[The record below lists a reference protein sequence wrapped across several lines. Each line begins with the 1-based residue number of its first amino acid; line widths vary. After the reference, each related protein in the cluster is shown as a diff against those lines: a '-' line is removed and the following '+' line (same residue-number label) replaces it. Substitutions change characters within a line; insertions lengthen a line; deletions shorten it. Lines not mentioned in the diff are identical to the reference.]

1 MSSSESLT
9 VASATERDESLGE
22 LLRPQSLADYIGQAQ
37 VKENLRIF
45 IQAAKQRQQ
54 PLEHVLIYGPPG
66 LGKTSLAQV
75 IARELGVNLRRTS
88 GPAIERTGDIASI
101 LTNLASHDVLFID
114 EIHRLRRPIEELLYP
129 ALEAFALDLVLGKG
143 PSAKTLR
150 LDVPPF
156 TLIGATTRAAS
167 LSSPLRDR
175 FGIVYHLDFYPPA
188 EMAAIV
194 IRSAGLLEIPI
205 EPRAA
210 QLIAERSRAT
220 PRIANRILR
229 RIRDFADVLHQGTIT
244 EAIAQQAL
252 RSLAIDTRGLDD
264 VDRRILTTL
273 IDKFAGG
280 PVGLETLAAAA
291 SEEAETLADVHEP
304 FLLQQGLIQRTKQ
317 GRLVTALAYRHLDR
331 PVPASLLP

>member
-1 MSSSESLT
+1 MVDTADVTLARS
-9 VASATERDESLGE
+9 TERDESLGE
-22 LLRPQSLADYIGQAQ
+22 LLRPQSLADYVGQTQ

-45 IQAAKQRQQ
+45 IAAAKQRQQ

-66 LGKTSLAQV
+66 LGKTSLAHV
-75 IARELGVNLRRTS
+75 ITKELGVNLRLTS

-101 LTNLASHDVLFID
+101 LTSLSPNDVLFID

-175 FGIVYHLDFYPPA
+175 FGIVYHLDFYSPE
-188 EMAAIV
+188 EMTTI
-194 IRSAGLLEIPI
+194 IQRSAKILQIPMEAGAAEII
-205 EPRAA
+205 AA
-210 QLIAERSRAT
+210 RSRAT

-229 RIRDFADVLHQGTIT
+229 RIRDFAEVLHQGTIT
-244 EAIAQQAL
+244 QAIAEQAL
-252 RSLAIDTRGLDD
+252 HSLAIDSHGLDEL
-264 VDRRILTTL
+264 DRRLLETI

-280 PVGLETLAAAA
+280 PVGLETLAAAT
-291 SEEAETLADVHEP
+291 SEEVETVADVHEP
-304 FLLQQGLIQRTKQ
+304 FLLRQGFIQRTKQ
-317 GRLVTALAYRHLDR
+317 GRLATKLAYLHLDR
-331 PVPASLLP
+331 SVLAALL